1 MPALTSIASIAV
13 GGLVPFSTVD
23 YPDHLAAVVFCQ
35 GCPWRCSYCHN
46 RHLQAA
52 TVPGSLAWN
61 EVREWL
67 ETRSG
72 LLDAVVFSGGEPL
85 LQSGLAEAM
94 RQVREMGFIIALHT
108 SGAYP
113 QRLSAVLPLIDWI
126 GFDVK
131 APFDDYARITGSR
144 GGPAAQRALIRM
156 LAAGTPHEIRCTMD
170 GAQWSEATAARM
182 AAQLNALGVEHLV
195 VQACRDVNGIAHPP
209 AQEIIARLE
218 EKIARVEL
226 RGT

>member
-1 MPALTSIASIAV
+1 MPALPSIAV

-52 TVPGSLAWN
+52 TVPGSLAWDA
-61 EVREWL
+61 VRGWL
-67 ETRSG
+67 ETRTG
-72 LLDAVVFSGGEPL
+72 LLNAVVFSGGEPL
-85 LQSGLAEAM
+85 LQRKLARAM
-94 RQVREMGFIIALHT
+94 QQVRDMGFRVALHT

-113 QRLSAVLPLIDWI
+113 QRLAGVLPLIDWI

-131 APFDDYARITGSR
+131 APFDDYARITGTR
-144 GGPAAQRALIRM
+144 GGPAAQRALNRV

-170 GAQWSEATAARM
+170 GTQWTEATAARM
-182 AAQLNALGVEHLV
+182 AAQLKALGVEHLV
-195 VQACRDVNGIAHPP
+195 VQAFRDATGQTHPP
-209 AQEIIARLE
+209 APEIIARLE
-218 EKIARVEL
+218 ERIARIEL
-226 RGT
+226 RGA